1 MISLCVTYFSI
12 MIISS
17 NKKQNYV
24 PQFKA
29 RKIAVAR
36 PIVDGIKKEIEIYQ
50 ISAKDKKTFDKIV
63 QNTNIA
69 HLLPSKILEPNFI
82 VWQRLLE
89 ITRDCIG
96 EFSHQKIFL
105 ALHDNKP
112 CGVLLAQANRKKAE
126 VITFV
131 TWPTAVEQKVKKA
144 GSALFTALLNF
155 ANKKK
160 IKQVNLEPIV
170 NGPTDAVGFYKSH
183 GMDFPDKYASK
194 MTAWR
199 SKITETAQKKSE
211 ELNYTVLKHP
221 IKVNL
226 NNRINFN
233 EN

>member
-96 EFSHQKIFL
+96 EFSIQPLSIF
-105 ALHDNKP
+105 N
-112 CGVLLAQANRKKAE
+112 
-126 VITFV
+126 
-131 TWPTAVEQKVKKA
+131 
-144 GSALFTALLNF
+144 S
-155 ANKKK
+155 
-160 IKQVNLEPIV
+160 
-170 NGPTDAVGFYKSH
+170 
-183 GMDFPDKYASK
+183 
-194 MTAWR
+194 
-199 SKITETAQKKSE
+199 
-211 ELNYTVLKHP
+211 
-221 IKVNL
+221 
-226 NNRINFN
+226 
-233 EN
+233 